1 MRRSRAVVRR
11 SRAIGG
17 VEVVEE
23 EEAQLKVSFLKDWE
37 SKVNLVTSD
46 S

>member
-1 MRRSRAVVRR
+1 MRRSRAV
-11 SRAIGG
+11 GG
-17 VEVVEE
+17 VEVEE
-23 EEAQLKVSFLKDWE
+23 EESELKVSFLKDWE